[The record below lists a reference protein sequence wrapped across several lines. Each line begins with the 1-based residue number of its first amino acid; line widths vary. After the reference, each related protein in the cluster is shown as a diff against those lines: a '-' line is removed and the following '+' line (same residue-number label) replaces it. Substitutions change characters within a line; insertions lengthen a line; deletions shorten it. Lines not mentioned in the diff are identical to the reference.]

1 METDEQQFN
10 GLLGVLEKI
19 NVYVNTLRSRLES
32 EENNSLCDI
41 PLTLEECKLR
51 DYQILGYRWI
61 RTLYE
66 NGMNGILADEMGL
79 GKTVQVIAGL
89 ADLIESGVSGP
100 FLIIAPLSL
109 ISVWSDQLATFA
121 PRLPCMVYYGSMKE
135 RLELRKFIRKRIHI
149 SLDGP
154 IKVPLFKV
162 YEKSQNNDTVAKQ
175 PQCNEGQTV
184 SSSSDNLSYQTS
196 SFCSELEE
204 DNSVVSLSVSS
215 CSLPSYSSAPKR
227 MRTYED
233 EMNISQNNEMK
244 HSCTD
249 VVDSIIS
256 EVLSSIDD
264 HEEKNV
270 LKENSSPSYTEE
282 ENFKIKIDPEGE
294 KMSADETEK
303 GRSDCLVNGNIDV
316 PDAVPTTPVENH
328 HIENNCINITESPSS
343 EAIICDNVQLQSAR
357 DEYTTE
363 DKEHMCCDQTETVDP
378 CISNSSVEE
387 DCVISSPSKISSSSL
402 QIYAENE
409 NSSVPPEIPE
419 EHTDFT
425 VGCTQDDVPTDLNSP
440 CLIDDK
446 ASSDSLSNLPLYHL
460 IALAHL
466 DDIIT
471 NVINDYQN
479 TNVETVAD
487 CEHSESSTNT
497 KVANDIFTS
506 CIEEESTTEKVHI
519 DQTNNDL
526 SDNHDL
532 QQECHF
538 NIDSHYASSIYSTSN
553 SSTSKEVNSSSFKT
567 CPIILT
573 TFDVALRDAGYLKN
587 VPFKALII
595 DEGHRLKNPLSKL
608 YKCLTKFSVG
618 LRLLVTGTP
627 LQNRLSELWSLLHFI
642 LPEIFTSLAMFESWF
657 DPAVLCNAS
666 GQNRLVAAEMESSL
680 ITKLHQIIHPFILR
694 RSKIEVNLKLP
705 PKKEIVLRV
714 NMSPIQKK
722 LYDYIVDILLKN
734 QNLCDLSALLRNKS
748 NNYRVGYTWTCIDKF
763 NILEESV
770 IRRKPHRNKS
780 HSPRVTRSIS
790 SKISPTEMTL
800 KKEPT
805 KTEVDSE
812 FVLLPNISL
821 NNGFMLLRRIVNHP
835 FLVIERP
842 SSLQPESSSVI
853 IPGSPNNI
861 CGDSDNMSV
870 EKEDM
875 SILTVEQKE
884 LIEAS
889 GKTRLLDRL
898 LKQLIGDGHK
908 VVVFSQFTM
917 ILDLLEELLDSRS
930 LPFVRI
936 DGSTRIYDRQNAI
949 RRFNLESVEQLPVF
963 LISTKAGGCG
973 INLQTAADTV
983 IIFDSDWNPQSD
995 LQAQDRCHRIGQT
1008 KPVLVIRLITNES
1021 IDESILQRA
1030 QAKRGLERLILNHR
1044 VSSLDPSLYDKS
1056 LQFHELMN
1064 TDEKEKNEIDATETD
1079 EVDFQPLPI
1088 SDDPL
1093 CDKTNLTKSE
1103 LIDLLKQTDHQS
1115 DVLDA
1120 CSLTDEELNKLLD
1133 RSDLI
1138 ETWGEYNIEE
1148 KASSINECPSSSPL
1162 HNNTPMVNEYDNLG
1176 GMKIDQCN
1184 DKENLQILEDKIMFD
1199 KVYNESM
1206 PDLQY
1211 LEHEP

>member
-10 GLLGVLEKI
+10 GLLGILEKI

-175 PQCNEGQTV
+175 AMPQCNEGQAV

-196 SFCSELEE
+196 SFCSEPEG

-227 MRTYED
+227 MRTHED
-233 EMNISQNNEMK
+233 EMNISQNHEMK

-256 EVLSSIDD
+256 EVLSSFDD

-270 LKENSSPSYTEE
+270 LKDNSSPSYAAG
-282 ENFKIKIDPEGE
+282 ENFKIKIDPEAE
-294 KMSADETEK
+294 KMSADETEE
-303 GRSDCLVNGNIDV
+303 GRSDCLVNGNVDV
-316 PDAVPTTPVENH
+316 PDAMPTTPVQNH
-328 HIENNCINITESPSS
+328 HHTENNCINTTESPSS
-343 EAIICDNVQLQSAR
+343 EAIICDNVQLQSAK
-357 DEYTTE
+357 DEYPTE
-363 DKEHMCCDQTETVDP
+363 DKEHMCCNQTETVDP

-387 DCVISSPSKISSSSL
+387 EDCVIASPSKISSSSL
-402 QIYAENE
+402 QICAENE
-409 NSSVPPEIPE
+409 NSSVPPEISE
-419 EHTDFT
+419 EHTDVT
-425 VGCTQDDVPTDLNSP
+425 VGCTQDDVSTDLNSP

-446 ASSDSLSNLPLYHL
+446 ASSDSLSNLPLCEQTVPYSTQTEEDKL

-479 TNVETVAD
+479 TNVETIAD

-497 KVANDIFTS
+497 KVASDVFTS
-506 CIEEESTTEKVHI
+506 CIEEESTTEKIHT

-538 NIDSHYASSIYSTSN
+538 SIDSHYASSIYSTSN
-553 SSTSKEVNSSSFKT
+553 SSTSKDVNSSSFKT

-573 TFDVALRDAGYLKN
+573 TFDVAIRDAGYLKN
-587 VPFKALII
+587 VPFK
-595 DEGHRLKNPLSKL
+595 
-608 YKCLTKFSVG
+608 
-618 LRLLVTGTP
+618 
-627 LQNRLSELWSLLHFI
+627 
-642 LPEIFTSLAMFESWF
+642 SWF

-748 NNYRVGYTWTCIDKF
+748 NNYRVGYTWTSVDKF

-770 IRRKPHRNKS
+770 TRRKPHRNKS

-790 SKISPTEMTL
+790 SKTSSTEMTL
-800 KKEPT
+800 KKEST

-861 CGDSDNMSV
+861 SGDSDNMSV

-898 LKQLIGDGHK
+898 LKRLIGDGHK

-1030 QAKRGLERLILNHR
+1030 QAKRGLERLLLNHR

-1088 SDDPL
+1088 SDDPVY
-1093 CDKTNLTKSE
+1093 DKTNLTKSE

-1115 DVLDA
+1115 NVLDA

-1162 HNNTPMVNEYDNLG
+1162 HNNTPMVNECDDLG
-1176 GMKIDQCN
+1176 DMKIDQCD
-1184 DKENLQILEDKIMFD
+1184 DKENHQILEDKIMFD
-1199 KVYNESM
+1199 KVYNESI